1 MAYAKQISIDPQLYW
16 SLPGPKNFISRIRLS
31 IANARLLWLNMPEQ
45 VVPGTWTGI
54 EDGLHQAHIE
64 TKKLYVREGTDISS
78 DLGVHLEQAR
88 FTAHE
93 FAHYNQRSLAVLLI
107 PDGPV
112 GLKHCQQ
119 FAVEFHDTWKRNTL
133 ACSGHVI
140 ICDRNQDVTT
150 DQHDDGIST
159 IAFDGGLTPDEMD
172 AYVALRML
180 EIPGPGSTRLTRAI
194 VSEFAGFDVE
204 FAEQIISLD
213 QSQIM
218 RICENM
224 GILQDDDQKRW
235 RQPSWIYRSNSLVN
249 PGATHVLHDFYLAQ
263 HGSEFEKDSA
273 LNRIKRRY
281 WRACIKVITPWI
293 EERRPQVLSHFSKQI
308 NTIAAKN
315 NGKIPNERT
324 GFCLDPEA
332 IEFNNIVGM
341 VSAKVLKIETPEQN
355 AAYVICRKVKNV
367 RDEIAHLRMP
377 KVNDVLDLILAM
389 DGFLKE

>member
-1 MAYAKQISIDPQLYW
+1 MAYVKQISIDPQLYW

-31 IANARLLWLNMPEQ
+31 IASAPLLWLNMPEE

-88 FTAHE
+88 FTAQE
-93 FAHYNQRSLAVLLI
+93 FAHYNQRPLAVLLI
-107 PDGPV
+107 PNGPV

-119 FAVEFHDTWKRNTL
+119 FAVDFHETWKRNTS

-150 DQHDDGIST
+150 DQLDDGIAT
-159 IAFDGGLTPDEMD
+159 IAFDGALTPDEMD

-194 VSEFAGFDVE
+194 VSEFSGFDVE
-204 FAEQIISLD
+204 FAEQIMSLD

-218 RICENM
+218 RICENLDV
-224 GILQDDDQKRW
+224 LQDENQNRW
-235 RQPSWIYRSNSLVN
+235 RHPSWIYRSCSLVN
-249 PGATHVLHDFYLAQ
+249 PGVTHVLHDFYLSQ
-263 HGSEFEKDSA
+263 HGSQYEKDA
-273 LNRIKRRY
+273 AQTGIKRRY

-293 EERRPQVLSHFSKQI
+293 EERRPLVLSHFIKQI
-308 NTIAAKN
+308 NAIASNN
-315 NGKIPNERT
+315 NGKIPNERS
-324 GFCLDPEA
+324 GYDLDPDA

-341 VSAKVLKIETPEQN
+341 VRGNELKIETREQE
-355 AAYVICRKVKNV
+355 AVLKICRKVKVV

-377 KVNDVLDLILAM
+377 NVNDVLDLISAM
-389 DGFLKE
+389 DGFLK